1 MASPIK
7 FPARLAWWR
16 KKRGQSQMQLA
27 MAASCS
33 QRHISFLELGRTKP
47 SREMVL
53 RLSEALDVPLRQAN
67 ELLVA
72 AGFAPVWAASDL
84 SAETLTPVREALDYI
99 LNQQEPYP
107 AVVVDRRW
115 NLLQANK
122 GAVAL
127 VEFLAGPIAPG
138 TPINVADALVGPDA
152 LRPHLVNW
160 EAIVRY
166 FIRSVEADAAADATS
181 ETAALLERLLNYKNV
196 RSVLAQV
203 PTNADASPIL
213 PMEFHKGRTKLR
225 LFTTIATLGTP
236 QDITLQELRIESF
249 FPMDEQT
256 RQTFR
261 KWAGSEQQ
269 KQVRSPRKK

>member
-1 MASPIK
+1 MISPVK

-67 ELLVA
+67 ELLLA
-72 AGFAPVWAASDL
+72 AGFAPVWAATDF
-84 SAETLTPVREALDYI
+84 SADTMAPVREALDYM
-99 LNQQEPYP
+99 LSQQEPYP
-107 AVVVDRRW
+107 AVVMDRRW
-115 NLLQANK
+115 NLLRANK
-122 GAVAL
+122 GAAAL
-127 VEFLAGPIAPG
+127 VEFLVGPITPG
-138 TPINVADALVGPDA
+138 TPINLADALVAPDV

-160 EAIVRY
+160 ESIVRY
-166 FIRSVEADAAADATS
+166 FIRSVETDAAADATA
-181 ETAALLERLLNYKNV
+181 ETAALLERLLAYKDV
-196 RSVLAQV
+196 RATLAQA
-203 PTNADASPIL
+203 PMTENAVPIL
-213 PMEFHKGRTKLR
+213 PMHFQKGRTKLR

-249 FPMDEQT
+249 FPIDEET
-256 RQTFR
+256 REVFQ
-261 KWAGSEQQ
+261 KWAGIEQQ
-269 KQVRSPRKK
+269 KQSDARRKK

>member
-1 MASPIK
+1 MTSSVQ

-53 RLSEALDVPLRQAN
+53 RLSEALNVPLRQTN
-67 ELLVA
+67 ELLLA
-72 AGFAPVWAASDL
+72 AGFAPVWAATDL
-84 SAETLTPVREALDYI
+84 SAGSLAPVREALDYM

-107 AVVVDRRW
+107 AVVIDRRW

-127 VEFLAGPIAPG
+127 VEFLVGPTTPG
-138 TPINVADALVGPDA
+138 TPINLADALVAPDV
-152 LRPHLVNW
+152 LRPHLANW
-160 EAIVRY
+160 DAIVRY
-166 FIRSVEADAAADATS
+166 FIRSVEADAAADATA
-181 ETAALLERLLNYKNV
+181 ETAALLERLLAYKDV
-196 RSVLAQV
+196 RTTLSQPPAA
-203 PTNADASPIL
+203 NMAAPIL
-213 PMEFHKGRTKLR
+213 PMHFEKGRTKLC
-225 LFTTIATLGTP
+225 LFTTLATLGTP

-249 FPMDEQT
+249 FPMDEET
-256 RQTFR
+256 REVFR
-261 KWAGSEQQ
+261 SWAGNEKQ
-269 KQVRSPRKK
+269 KQARAPRKK